1 MHGCTIIW
9 RSLLAVIVG
18 FGPYPYLDRPP
29 TTFLFKV
36 AGHTEA
42 IRSGLNVFARDGT
55 GVGLVMH
62 TREPSSQ
69 SALNVI
75 LTETT
80 RYLGAAPVF
89 GPTVHGARLNTVTT
103 SFRGHF
109 GASAVRGNI
118 MLRRYGS
125 DDYIGLLVL
134 DRPERF
140 ATSAPKL
147 LRSVR
152 IIEAI
157 GPW

>member
-36 AGHTEA
+36 TGHTEA

-69 SALNVI
+69 SAIN
-75 LTETT
+75 
-80 RYLGAAPVF
+80 
-89 GPTVHGARLNTVTT
+89 
-103 SFRGHF
+103 
-109 GASAVRGNI
+109 
-118 MLRRYGS
+118 
-125 DDYIGLLVL
+125 
-134 DRPERF
+134 
-140 ATSAPKL
+140 
-147 LRSVR
+147 
-152 IIEAI
+152 
-157 GPW
+157 